1 MYGYGLLGG
10 RVDGKRGAEARAAY
24 DGHRARRDALARA
37 VRDLGGRPVVSDAA
51 YALPFAVADS
61 PSAVRLAAV
70 LEDRIAGAYA
80 DLVRAAEGPRRKEA
94 AGALREAAVRAARWR
109 GGNVAFPGL
118 AERAAGAD
126 PAATGPVEA
135 HAARTA
141 RADTKNRKGNTR
153 RMGCEPPQRL
163 VRALGEM
170 YGDAAA
176 ADWLDALPALTE
188 QALTAGDGLTVE
200 RVAAPGGRSS
210 LVVLVRRADGTPAAL
225 KIAPPVAGPGL
236 ERAALEHWNG
246 WGAVKPLDAPELDAS
261 GALLLERLHH
271 EVSLR
276 SLPEAKALLE
286 AAGTLRRLW
295 VEPPAGHAFESVAGR
310 TDRQSAG
317 MRAAAEA
324 DPELAPLVDA
334 ALAARAELVEGSPEL
349 LLLHGN
355 FRQSKV
361 LSGERAPW
369 LTVGPEPLVGERAYD
384 LARLVRDRVE
394 DLIASPG
401 GPVTARRRVK
411 RLAESLEV
419 EQARLHGWTLFRA
432 VESGTRALAEG
443 RRQMGEINLEFA
455 GWL

>member
-1 MYGYGLLGG
+1 
-10 RVDGKRGAEARAAY
+10 
-24 DGHRARRDALARA
+24 
-37 VRDLGGRPVVSDAA
+37 
-51 YALPFAVADS
+51 
-61 PSAVRLAAV
+61 
-70 LEDRIAGAYA
+70 
-80 DLVRAAEGPRRKEA
+80 
-94 AGALREAAVRAARWR
+94 
-109 GGNVAFPGL
+109 
-118 AERAAGAD
+118 
-126 PAATGPVEA
+126 
-135 HAARTA
+135 
-141 RADTKNRKGNTR
+141 
-153 RMGCEPPQRL
+153 MGCEPPRRL
-163 VRALGEM
+163 ERALGEM

-176 ADWLDALPALTE
+176 ADWLAGLPGLTE
-188 QALTAGDGLTVE
+188 RALTAGDGLTAE

-225 KIAPPVAGPGL
+225 KIAPPAARPDL

-246 WGAVKPLDAPELDAS
+246 WGAVRTLDAPGAGAS
-261 GALLLERLHH
+261 GPGASGPGASGPGADDAAGLLLERLHH

-286 AAGTLRRLW
+286 AAGTVRRLW
-295 VEPPAGHAFESVAGR
+295 VEPPAGHGFETVAER
-310 TDRQSAG
+310 TARQSAG

-324 DPELAPLVDA
+324 DPELAPLVEA
-334 ALAARAELVEGSPEL
+334 ALAARAELVEGASEL

-384 LARLVRDRVE
+384 LARLVRDRAE
-394 DLIASPG
+394 DLIAASG

-411 RLAESLEV
+411 KLAESLEV
-419 EQARLHGWTLFRA
+419 DQARLHGWTLFRA

-443 RRQMGEINLEFA
+443 RRQMGEVNLEFA